1 MMTNYHHYTKAE
13 EHAQRDEGIFKRT
26 LGRSGIEVIALGIG
40 GWTIGGPRFDEEMAS
55 RLDGAKWMTVFH
67 CREP

>member
-1 MMTNYHHYTKAE
+1 M
-13 EHAQRDEGIFKRT
+13 
-26 LGRSGIEVIALGIG
+26 GRSGIEVIALGIG